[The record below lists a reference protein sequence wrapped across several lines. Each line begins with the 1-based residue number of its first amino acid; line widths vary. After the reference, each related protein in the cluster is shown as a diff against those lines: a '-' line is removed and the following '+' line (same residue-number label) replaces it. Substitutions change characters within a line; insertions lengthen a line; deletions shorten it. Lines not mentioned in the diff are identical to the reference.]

1 MSRILKY
8 LGFTFMVSGLIIIIS
23 LRMYGLDMTEGQIL
37 INYFPYWIFSLG
49 LFIGGWAII
58 NNVSSGTSANN
69 NMIKTGHTWKEP
81 DFSTCDKCG
90 DKDWMGTACDG
101 EKKTCSYPK
110 CNCPFDMGAD
120 NKCLRGYEPKE
131 NRIGGGCRQF

>member
-1 MSRILKY
+1 
-8 LGFTFMVSGLIIIIS
+8 
-23 LRMYGLDMTEGQIL
+23 MTPEQF
-37 INYFPYWIFSLG
+37 YQSQ
-49 LFIGGWAII
+49 
-58 NNVSSGTSANN
+58 VED
-69 NMIKTGHTWKEP
+69 H
-81 DFSTCDKCG
+81 
-90 DKDWMGTACDG
+90 KDWMGTACDG